1 MKRGVVNS
9 GQRMY
14 KKKLSLC
21 CLIYSQPLNPYL
33 CKNVRKKVFK
43 AADDIFGLG
52 LHEYDR
58 ILFYEKTDYNHFI
71 MLFREPKI
79 IYDEWIQMFKG
90 ENSIEELIEK
100 AIGSNHRL
108 FLENMKRNDPL
119 RIVTAL

>member
-1 MKRGVVNS
+1 MKSYNTCSIVMQQGS
-9 GQRMY
+9 
-14 KKKLSLC
+14 
-21 CLIYSQPLNPYL
+21 
-33 CKNVRKKVFK
+33 
-43 AADDIFGLG
+43 
-52 LHEYDR
+52 
-58 ILFYEKTDYNHFI
+58 YNHFI

-79 IYDEWIQMFKG
+79 IYGEWIQMFKG